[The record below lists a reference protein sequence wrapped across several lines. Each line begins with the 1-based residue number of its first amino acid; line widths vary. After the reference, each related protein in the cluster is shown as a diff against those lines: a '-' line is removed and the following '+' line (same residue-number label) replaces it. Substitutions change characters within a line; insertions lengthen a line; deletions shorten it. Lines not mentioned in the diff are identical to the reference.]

1 METELISIIQSI
13 FDFFYSPW
21 IKGLCCIFLIASA
34 IGLWFGRSQNGG
46 IFKVFVPMM
55 IGTLIFM
62 CAGAL
67 SIGIGNMIG
76 RIYGIDFSEKI
87 TVPKISSSVKTSKTE
102 ISMSSS
108 NNSAITESQSSTSS
122 SSSTSNTETSG
133 TSSSTSSDTSSEN
146 STSTSGGS
154 NKSDSSS
161 SSSNT
166 SSSSSFSASDYVNT
180 HSAKDS
186 NTYIQDLM
194 KQSSYE
200 TAISTIKKNSASV
213 SETTLLVGGM
223 SISGTNYNNVNG
235 CNYLVADNGN
245 IYTQLNK
252 DYKYDE
258 DGNLVKLSS
267 TKEYLDAMQESMAS
281 GEDLYSWK
289 LLRTKDK

>member
-1 METELISIIQSI
+1 MEKELLSIIQSVY
-13 FDFFYSPW
+13 DFFYSPW
-21 IKGLCCIFLIASA
+21 TKGLCCIFLIASA

-55 IGTLIFM
+55 IGTLLFM

-67 SIGIGNMIG
+67 SIGIGNMVG
-76 RIYGIDFSEKI
+76 RIHGIDFSEKI
-87 TVPKISSSVKTSKTE
+87 IVPKITTSTKTSKTQ
-102 ISMSSS
+102 ISTSS
-108 NNSAITESQSSTSS
+108 NNSAITESQGST
-122 SSSTSNTETSG
+122 SSSTSNSETSG
-133 TSSSTSSDTSSEN
+133 TSASTSSGTSSESSSN
-146 STSTSGGS
+146 TSGS
-154 NKSDSSS
+154 VNKSDSANSS
-161 SSSNT
+161 SGS

-186 NTYIQDLM
+186 NAYMQDLM
-194 KQSSYE
+194 KQASYE
-200 TAISTIKKNSASV
+200 TAVSTIKKNSTSV
-213 SETTLLVGGM
+213 SETTLLVGGV

-235 CNYLVADNGN
+235 CNYLVANNGN

-252 DYKYDE
+252 DYKYDK

-289 LLRTKDK
+289 LLRTKDE

>member
-21 IKGLCCIFLIASA
+21 TKALCCIFLIASA

-55 IGTLIFM
+55 IGTLLFM

-67 SIGIGNMIG
+67 SIGVGNMIG

-87 TVPKISSSVKTSKTE
+87 TVPKITISTKTSKTQ
-102 ISMSSS
+102 ISTSS
-108 NNSAITESQSSTSS
+108 NNSTITESQSSTSS
-122 SSSTSNTETSG
+122 SSSTSNSETSG
-133 TSSSTSSDTSSEN
+133 TSTSSSSGTSSESSSN
-146 STSTSGGS
+146 TSGS
-154 NKSDSSS
+154 ANKSDSTSS
-161 SSSNT
+161 SSGS

-186 NTYIQDLM
+186 NAYMQDLM
-194 KQSSYE
+194 KQATYE
-200 TAISTIKKNSASV
+200 TAVSTIKKNSTSV
-213 SETTLLVGGM
+213 SEMTLLVGGV
-223 SISGTNYNNVNG
+223 SISGTNYNDVNG
-235 CNYLVADNGN
+235 CNYLVANNGN

-252 DYKYDE
+252 DYKYDK
-258 DGNLVKLSS
+258 DGNLLKLSS

-289 LLRTKDK
+289 LLRTKDE